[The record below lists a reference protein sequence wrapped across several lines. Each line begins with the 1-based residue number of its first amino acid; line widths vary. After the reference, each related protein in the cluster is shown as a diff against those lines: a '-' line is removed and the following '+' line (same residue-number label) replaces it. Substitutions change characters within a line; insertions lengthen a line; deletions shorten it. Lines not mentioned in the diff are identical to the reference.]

1 MNTRQLSP
9 RRSMAVEQTRIA
21 YQRLYGVRPSR
32 ASFELLSARELE
44 ALAERM
50 VHQSYAG
57 TDHVAILGYN

>member
-1 MNTRQLSP
+1 
-9 RRSMAVEQTRIA
+9 MAVEQTRIA